1 MTRQG
6 RRAIDPCIVPPAERG
21 GGEVAALL
29 SIFADNIQIFGA
41 DTETTPPTFISR
53 VLIERGGVAF
63 LRDIKEWT
71 KFNSVGE
78 RDRFGL
84 PKRISLVGDRGQL
97 SAPVA
102 VDGDRVC
109 VIPAAPFFNVPAQ
122 TVARRVDTLGFISQ
136 AIAQNVEALRQI
148 ACIKYTNPAMAA
160 DVEKAERDRV
170 AGKATTKIYT
180 PMGDD
185 VNVIN
190 FSPNA
195 QSHITDLLALYVQT
209 LQELDAA
216 IGRTTVGEKQER
228 RISEEMTVIENS
240 ACSAIDVTIDTFN
253 RFCDFYKIDA
263 YMVRGS
269 ALNRSK
275 KPQEPQEP
283 QEPQGEEPAGDESEE
298 PAEGEEEA

>member
-63 LRDIKEWT
+63 LRDVREWA

-148 ACIKYTNPAMAA
+148 ACVKYTNPAMAA

-195 QSHITDLLALYVQT
+195 QSHIADLLALYVQT

-253 RFCDFYKIDA
+253 RFCAFYKIDA

-283 QEPQGEEPAGDESEE
+283 QEEEPAGDENEE
-298 PAEGEEEA
+298 PAEGEVEA